1 MARGL
6 SELQKTM
13 LQMAYE
19 NHQSEWEPRP
29 VVYRIKVFDRPE
41 DKDLRAL
48 VPEAFTRFPDGYWHR
63 SGLAFYLIANSFDCR
78 NSEECRAK
86 EELKTSLAA
95 RGLHPH
101 ESWTK
106 TDYLCD
112 LFTNE
117 VLCDVYGFKER
128 GPLAN
133 TRPLGFPNARI
144 ARDWHGSYIEDLSRR
159 NSARVAVSR
168 AFDRLSHRGLAE
180 RRGAAINLTERGAE
194 TAKELMVNRVDNI
207 TSINH

>member
-13 LQMAYE
+13 LQMAYK
-19 NHQSEWEPRP
+19 NHKLEWEPRP
-29 VVYRIKVFDRPE
+29 VVYRVEVFDRPE

-63 SGLAFYLIANSFDCR
+63 YGLAFNLIVNSFDCR
-78 NSEECRAK
+78 DLEECRAK

-117 VLCDVYGFKER
+117 VLCAVYGFRER
-128 GPLAN
+128 GPLAGAHP
-133 TRPLGFPNARI
+133 TGFFHARI
-144 ARDWHGSYIEDLSRR
+144 ARDWHGSYTEELPRR
-159 NSARVAVSR
+159 NGARVAVSR

-180 RRGAAINLTERGAE
+180 RRNAAINLTERGVE
-194 TAKELMVNRVDNI
+194 TARVI
-207 TSINH
+207 G

>member
-13 LQMAYE
+13 LQMAYK
-19 NHQSEWEPRP
+19 NRQSEWEPRP
-29 VVYRIKVFDRPE
+29 VVYRLEVFDRPE
-41 DKDLRAL
+41 DKDLRGL

-63 SGLAFYLIANSFDCR
+63 YGLAFCLIVNSFDCR
-78 NSEECRAK
+78 SPEECKAK
-86 EELKTSLAA
+86 EDLKTSLTD

-101 ESWTK
+101 EAWEQ

-117 VLCDVYGFKER
+117 ILCAVYDFKER

-133 TRPLGFPNARI
+133 AHPTGFPNARI
-144 ARDWHGSYIEDLSRR
+144 ARDWHGSYTELPHR

-180 RRGAAINLTERGAE
+180 RRGAAINLTEQGME
-194 TAKELMVNRVDNI
+194 TAKGLLVNSVYI
-207 TSINH
+207 INTINQ